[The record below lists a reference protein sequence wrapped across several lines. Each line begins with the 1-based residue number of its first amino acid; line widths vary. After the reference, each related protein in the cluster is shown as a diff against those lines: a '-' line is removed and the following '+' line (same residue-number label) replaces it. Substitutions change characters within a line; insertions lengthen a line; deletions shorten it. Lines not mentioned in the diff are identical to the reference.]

1 MNTIANDVRLPR
13 DMQDIQHCLKLN
25 ICRICRHDKELGR
38 SKKHY
43 CEACQRKIERCKKQQ
58 VSLDYA
64 HSVPVS
70 PYAAKI
76 QCHQYRRGVRCRNWF
91 QSPDRRSVTRCQNCR
106 HELFKK
112 EELLSCEAQRYEV
125 DTPYGGSLYEAV
137 RRKLGRN
144 IVSTDFRQIEEQ
156 ERKENYVGIA
166 FKRLTPEEIAKDYP
180 QEKIDVLL
188 VRAKRNYVRGW
199 VPDERS
205 L

>member
-13 DMQDIQHCLKLN
+13 DMQDIQHCLKCN
-25 ICRICRHDKELGR
+25 ICRVCRKRKELGR

-43 CEACQRKIERCKKQQ
+43 CEGCTRKIDQCHKKATA
-58 VSLDYA
+58 LDYV

-70 PYAAKI
+70 PFAGKI
-76 QCHQYRRGVRCRNWF
+76 QCRQYRRGVRCKTWF
-91 QSPDRRSVTRCQNCR
+91 HSPDRRSVTRCQNCR

-112 EELLSCEAQRYEV
+112 EDLLSCEAQRYDV
-125 DTPYGGSLYEAV
+125 DAPYGGSVYDAV

-144 IVSTDFRQIEEQ
+144 IVSTDFRVLEEQ
-156 ERKENYVGIA
+156 ERKEHYVGIP
-166 FKRLTPEEIAKDYP
+166 FRRLTPEEIAKEYP
-180 QEKIDVLL
+180 AEKIAVMLI
-188 VRAKRNYVRGW
+188 RAKRNRVVGW

>member
-13 DMQDIQHCLKLN
+13 DMQDIQHCLKCN
-25 ICRICRHDKELGR
+25 ICRVCRKRKELGR

-43 CEACQRKIERCKKQQ
+43 CEGCTRKIDQCHKKATA
-58 VSLDYA
+58 LDYV

-70 PYAAKI
+70 PFAGKI
-76 QCHQYRRGVRCRNWF
+76 QCRQYRRGVRCKTWF
-91 QSPDRRSVTRCQNCR
+91 HSPDRRSVTRCQNCR

-144 IVSTDFRQIEEQ
+144 IVSTDYRVLEEQ
-156 ERKENYVGIA
+156 ERRENYVGIA
-166 FKRLTPEEIAKDYP
+166 FRRLTPEEIAKEYP

-188 VRAKRNYVRGW
+188 VRAQRNYVRGW